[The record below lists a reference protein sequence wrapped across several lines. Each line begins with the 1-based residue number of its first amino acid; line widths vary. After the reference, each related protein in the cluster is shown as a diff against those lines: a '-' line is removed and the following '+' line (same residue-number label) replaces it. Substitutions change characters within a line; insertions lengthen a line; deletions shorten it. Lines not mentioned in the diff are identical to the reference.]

1 MRSWWSRGARTRRTR
16 KGTTTATTVS
26 TWRGKRAPAIGMR
39 SNATSTTS
47 CAACPIGRRTWRNGR
62 IAVGFLGGAQV
73 DRYGNINTTVIGSY
87 ERPAVRLPGSG
98 GAAEIAIH
106 ARRTLVVAKLSPRTF
121 PAHVDFITSPGHGGA
136 GASRRQLRMPGAGPV
151 KVITDKAVL
160 EVDEGTGE
168 LVLAALYPGVEASD
182 VRGCVG
188 WPLACR
194 PRPGRVAPPDATEL
208 RRIDPAPLAGR
219 PEWTAYGVMRASLE
233 GKVAIRPCHYELW
246 NVSHVNLG
254 WLPIV
259 TSLAAVQPVGSDE
272 LRAQALAR
280 WQAIPLYIASE
291 MANQREGLRLGYSAP
306 QSNARVV
313 IKQLDQL

>member
-47 CAACPIGRRTWRNGR
+47 CAACPIGRRTWRNSR
-62 IAVGFLGGAQV
+62 IWP
-73 DRYGNINTTVIGSY
+73 RGS
-87 ERPAVRLPGSG
+87 RRRN
-98 GAAEIAIH
+98 GAAPGGITGSDGAYTADEMMASVA
-106 ARRTLVVAKLSPRTF
+106 ARALVVAKLSPRTF

-208 RRIDPAPLAGR
+208 RLLRHVLDPER
-219 PEWTAYGVMRASLE
+219 
-233 GKVAIRPCHYELW
+233 
-246 NVSHVNLG
+246 
-254 WLPIV
+254 
-259 TSLAAVQPVGSDE
+259 
-272 LRAQALAR
+272 
-280 WQAIPLYIASE
+280 LYLK
-291 MANQREGLRLGYSAP
+291 G
-306 QSNARVV
+306 
-313 IKQLDQL
+313 